1 MLKEICFEM
10 LLRFN
15 PFNFLVFLTLSVK
28 NLFFL
33 FEIHA
38 NVLAK
43 KLRYV
48 LKLLAH
54 SMKLKV
60 LCASWNVVEYII

>member
-15 PFNFLVFLTLSVK
+15 PFILWFFLPSLLRTF
-28 NLFFL
+28 FFL
-33 FEIHA
+33 FEIRA